1 MGLMSQNLEEA
12 CNKHIVKSFLDLIVL
27 SMLANN
33 PMHGYKIIA
42 VLHNN
47 FGVLLSPGTLYPLL
61 YKLEGENMVKIAEVK
76 RRKIYSLTPQGRRRA
91 SHIFKTYKKSI
102 EKILNIINFNLVP
115 TAIAARAK
123 VKLD

>member
-1 MGLMSQNLEEA
+1 MSQNLEEA

-27 SMLANN
+27 SMLNNN
-33 PMHGYKIIA
+33 PMHGYKVIA

-61 YKLEGENMVKIAEVK
+61 YKLEEENLVKIVEVK
-76 RRKIYSLTPQGRRRA
+76 RRKIYSLTPQGRKRA

-102 EKILNIINFNLVP
+102 EKILNIINFNLLP